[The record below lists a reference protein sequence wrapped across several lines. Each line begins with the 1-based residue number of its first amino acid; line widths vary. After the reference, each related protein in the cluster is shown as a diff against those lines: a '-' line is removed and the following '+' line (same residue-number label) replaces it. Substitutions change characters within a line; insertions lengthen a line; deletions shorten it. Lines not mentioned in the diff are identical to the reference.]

1 MSEDTTAEKN
11 ADVEEE
17 DEETSD
23 AAEAVMKMMRMQYG
37 MMMGGAKGV
46 TGLAKLAETFLDS
59 LGDKTEV
66 SESDLSDFFE
76 KLPEG
81 LASATKSTLEK
92 AEELPQE
99 MVDAFRR
106 YSKS

>member
-1 MSEDTTAEKN
+1 MSEDTTADKN
-11 ADVEEE
+11 VDVDEE
-17 DEETSD
+17 D
-23 AAEAVMKMMRMQYG
+23 EAVMKMMRMQYG

-106 YSKS
+106 YSKA